1 MTVGS
6 AEIFP
11 PSVGCSERKDAN
23 NDGGQRID
31 GEELVQ
37 MRPCRL
43 HYGALRLREAVKR
56 CLLALERESRREEVV
71 ALGRGERMKEQK
83 KAAQ

>member
-1 MTVGS
+1 VTVGS

-23 NDGGQRID
+23 YDGRQRID

-43 HYGALRLREAVKR
+43 HYGAVRLREVVKSCWR
-56 CLLALERESRREEVV
+56 WKETVV
-71 ALGRGERMKEQK
+71 GRKSSLSSDYR
-83 KAAQ
+83 